1 MDVLFHVNSLEE
13 EIETKINLDE
23 LYERKQQRD
32 LNTLDSYNKILNRIH
47 LRIKTVSRNQINE
60 QFCWYIVPEMMIGI
74 PKFDH
79 GACVAYLMDKLRD
92 NGFMVRYTHPNL
104 LFVSWQHWVP
114 GYVRNEIKKKTGMVV
129 DGYGKEIRKDG
140 DGNETQNDSRGE
152 PEDINSILLNARGIG
167 ANNPNNNPNNP
178 KKDFK
183 DINSY
188 KPSGKF
194 IYNDEQFKK
203 LENRFNK

>member
-32 LNTLDSYNKILNRIH
+32 LNTLESYNKILNRIH
-47 LRIKTVSRNQINE
+47 NRIKTVSRNQINE

-92 NGFMVRYTHPNL
+92 NGFIIRYTHPNL
-104 LFVSWQHWVP
+104 LFISWQHWVP
-114 GYVRNEIKKKTGMVV
+114 GYVRNEIKKKTGLIV

-140 DGNETQNDSRGE
+140 EGNEVSNSVRGE
-152 PEDINSILLNARGIG
+152 PEDINSILLNARAMKSDSGQ
-167 ANNPNNNPNNP
+167 NNSNNQ
-178 KKDFK
+178 KRDFK